1 MITITYMLELE
12 KPNISRAPI
21 NSLFVVLMGWN
32 QVRLQSLA
40 NWWNEL
46 NLKRFMWKR
55 WKLNWCTHLEFKT
68 QTFSLLKICC
78 TFYFLCFEQSCQ
90 FFTLDRNFFVGLW
103 EATQFIFYL
112 VRKVFFKKKTI
123 TNLFDYS

>member
-12 KPNISRAPI
+12 KPNISHAPI

-32 QVRLQSLA
+32 QVRLQALA

-46 NLKRFMWKR
+46 NLKGLCGRDGSSIDAHILSLIP
-55 WKLNWCTHLEFKT
+55 KL
-68 QTFSLLKICC
+68 
-78 TFYFLCFEQSCQ
+78 FLCWKFVVPFISYVLNGLVN
-90 FFTLDRNFFVGLW
+90 FTLDRNFFVGLW
-103 EATQFIFYL
+103 ETTGFIFYL
-112 VRKVFFKKKTI
+112 VRKVFLKRKTI